1 MLLRSIPDFSPG
13 CRRLTLALG
22 YLEALTSENVDYI
35 TTGIR
40 RFMKTG
46 IEIVD
51 GVHREVD
58 AVFCAT
64 GANVDRIPLFP
75 IIARDMDLRDA
86 WKPGGK

>member
-1 MLLRSIPDFSPG
+1 
-13 CRRLTLALG
+13 
-22 YLEALTSENVDYI
+22 
-35 TTGIR
+35 
-40 RFMKTG
+40 MKTG